1 MHLDLGN
8 TRQKTKTLTSSG
20 KYNFTLPFEIHCCTK
35 FLSTTFMSLM
45 NPKENMLIHNMPIHY
60 YYWAAQTIWTDVQH
74 RMNHAPQ
81 QHRND
86 RTDPMTP
93 PPHPQRTALRRPP
106 PRPSSTCGGGTC
118 ASWARPSSSTPCASN
133 CGASCLGHNKC
144 PTNKWPTTHHRIST
158 LPHFNLPLE
167 TMILYPNTNP
177 ANTNYRRYL
186 EKYLNQTASRRD
198 PDR

>member
-45 NPKENMLIHNMPIHY
+45 NPKENVLIHNMPIHY

-74 RMNHAPQ
+74 PMGHAPQ

-93 PPHPQRTALRRPP
+93 PPPNPNARRLGVLLRGLLRLAAAGLALLGRGLLLRRLALRTAALLA
-106 PRPSSTCGGGTC
+106 SGT
-118 ASWARPSSSTPCASN
+118 
-133 CGASCLGHNKC
+133 
-144 PTNKWPTTHHRIST
+144 TNVQQTNGPLLTIAFQHYHISIY
-158 LPHFNLPLE
+158 HW
-167 TMILYPNTNP
+167 
-177 ANTNYRRYL
+177 
-186 EKYLNQTASRRD
+186 KQ
-198 PDR
+198 

>member
-1 MHLDLGN
+1 MPWVPQRNPGHQHGRQTDHPIPNSQPDNSDRKRGRGYPCRSRYSHAHSNAPVFNMHLDLGN

-74 RMNHAPQ
+74 PMGHAPQ

-93 PPHPQRTALRRPP
+93 PPP
-106 PRPSSTCGGGTC
+106 
-118 ASWARPSSSTPCASN
+118 TPTH
-133 CGASCLGHNKC
+133 GA
-144 PTNKWPTTHHRIST
+144 
-158 LPHFNLPLE
+158 
-167 TMILYPNTNP
+167 
-177 ANTNYRRYL
+177 
-186 EKYLNQTASRRD
+186 
-198 PDR
+198 